1 MTTTIK
7 LAQID
12 GAERKVKAV
21 VRGDLAIH
29 AEQTGARAFALT
41 HVPSGLRI
49 DGLYLR
55 AITLKSVLRN
65 LSKLDWS
72 GDAESVRANSGLI
85 DAFIGEVRRVEQG
98 EHWAFRRSMTNLIN
112 KHAEAYFKGKA
123 A

>member
-1 MTTTIK
+1 MTTTIN

-12 GAERKVKAV
+12 GSQRKVKAV

-29 AEQTGARAFALT
+29 AEQNSARTFALT

-55 AITLKSVLRN
+55 AITLKSALRN
-65 LSKLDWS
+65 LSRLDWS
-72 GDAESVRANSGLI
+72 GDAESIRGNGALI
-85 DAFIGEVRRVEQG
+85 DAFIAEVQRVEQG
-98 EHWAFRRSMTNLIN
+98 AHWAFRRRMTSLIN
-112 KHAEAYFKGKA
+112 KHAHARFVKGA